1 MNIVIAFIL
10 LLLFAFTIKTLPRH
24 FSKQKWEKE
33 MIETLEKLK
42 NQGKESGIPPS
53 TVILASVILVGLF
66 DIFLVIFYTH
76 LGTISNNAFFMI
88 LSLLEAITC
97 AWNLKT
103 DLDDFQLE
111 DDFEDDFQL
120 NINNYKYHKVQYIV
134 NSILDLIYYPMAI
147 YFVLR

>member
-53 TVILASVILVGLF
+53 TVALASVILVGLF
-66 DIFLVIFYTH
+66 DIFLVILYTH

-97 AWNLKT
+97 AWNFKT
-103 DLDDFQLE
+103 DLDDFQL
-111 DDFEDDFQL
+111 DL
-120 NINNYKYHKVQYIV
+120 NMDINDYKYHKVQLIL

-147 YFVLR
+147 YFVLCN

>member
-103 DLDDFQLE
+103 DLDDFQ
-111 DDFEDDFQL
+111 FEDDFQL

>member
-1 MNIVIAFIL
+1 MNIVITFIL

-33 MIETLEKLK
+33 MIKTLEKLK

-53 TVILASVILVGLF
+53 TVIFASVILVGLF

-76 LGTISNNAFFMI
+76 LGTISNNAFFTI
-88 LSLLEAITC
+88 LSLLEIITC
-97 AWNLKT
+97 VWNLKT
-103 DLDDFQLE
+103 DLDDFQI
-111 DDFEDDFQL
+111 EDDFQL
-120 NINNYKYHKVQYIV
+120 DINNYKYHKVQYIV

>member
-10 LLLFAFTIKTLPRH
+10 FLLFAFTIKTLPRH

-42 NQGKESGIPPS
+42 NQGKQSGIPPS
-53 TVILASVILVGLF
+53 TVILVSVILVGLF

-76 LGTISNNAFFMI
+76 LGTISNNIFFTI
-88 LSLLEAITC
+88 LSLLEIITC
-97 AWNLKT
+97 VWNFKT
-103 DLDDFQLE
+103 DLDDFQL
-111 DDFEDDFQL
+111 DLSMD
-120 NINNYKYHKVQYIV
+120 INDYKYHKVQFIL

-147 YFVLR
+147 YFVMR

>member
-1 MNIVIAFIL
+1 MNIVITFIL

-24 FSKQKWEKE
+24 FIKQKWEKE

-42 NQGKESGIPPS
+42 NQEKESGIPS
-53 TVILASVILVGLF
+53 SSVILASVILVGLF

-76 LGTISNNAFFMI
+76 LGTLFNNVFFTI
-88 LSLLEAITC
+88 LSLLEIITC
-97 AWNLKT
+97 VWNFKT
-103 DLDDFQLE
+103 DLDDFQL
-111 DDFEDDFQL
+111 DLSMD
-120 NINNYKYHKVQYIV
+120 INDYKYHKVQLIL

>member
-1 MNIVIAFIL
+1 MKIFVTFVL
-10 LLLFAFTIKTLPRH
+10 MLLFAFTIKTLPRH

-42 NQGKESGIPPS
+42 TQEKELGIPPS

-66 DIFLVIFYTH
+66 DIFLVILYTH
-76 LGTISNNAFFMI
+76 LGTVSNNIFFTI
-88 LSLLEAITC
+88 LSLLEIITC
-97 AWNLKT
+97 VWNFKT
-103 DLDDFQLE
+103 DLDDFQL
-111 DDFEDDFQL
+111 DLSMD
-120 NINNYKYHKVQYIV
+120 INDYKYHKVQMIL

>member
-1 MNIVIAFIL
+1 MNIVITFIL

-42 NQGKESGIPPS
+42 NQEKESGIPPS

-76 LGTISNNAFFMI
+76 LGTISNNAFFTI

-103 DLDDFQLE
+103 DLDDFQ
-111 DDFEDDFQL
+111 EDDFQL
-120 NINNYKYHKVQYIV
+120 DINNYKYHKVQFIL

-147 YFVLR
+147 YFVMR

>member
-1 MNIVIAFIL
+1 MNIVITFIL

-42 NQGKESGIPPS
+42 NQEKESVIPPS

-76 LGTISNNAFFMI
+76 LGTMSNNVFFTI
-88 LSLLEAITC
+88 LSLLEIITC
-97 AWNLKT
+97 VWNLQT
-103 DLDDFQLE
+103 DLDDFQL
-111 DDFEDDFQL
+111 DLSMD
-120 NINNYKYHKVQYIV
+120 INDYKYHKVQLIL

>member
-88 LSLLEAITC
+88 LSLLE
-97 AWNLKT
+97 
-103 DLDDFQLE
+103 
-111 DDFEDDFQL
+111 
-120 NINNYKYHKVQYIV
+120 
-134 NSILDLIYYPMAI
+134 
-147 YFVLR
+147 

>member
-24 FSKQKWEKE
+24 FSKQKLEKE

-42 NQGKESGIPPS
+42 NQEKESGIPPS

-76 LGTISNNAFFMI
+76 LGTMSNNVFFTI
-88 LSLLEAITC
+88 LSLLEIITC
-97 AWNLKT
+97 VWNLQT
-103 DLDDFQLE
+103 DLDDFQL
-111 DDFEDDFQL
+111 DLSMD
-120 NINNYKYHKVQYIV
+120 INDYKYHKVQLIL

>member
-1 MNIVIAFIL
+1 MKIFVTFVL
-10 LLLFAFTIKTLPRH
+10 MFLFAFTIKTLPRH

-42 NQGKESGIPPS
+42 NQEKELGIPPS

-76 LGTISNNAFFMI
+76 LGTISNNVFFTI
-88 LSLLEAITC
+88 LSLLEIITC
-97 AWNLKT
+97 VWNFKT
-103 DLDDFQLE
+103 DLDDFQL
-111 DDFEDDFQL
+111 DPSMD
-120 NINNYKYHKVQYIV
+120 INDYKYHKVQMIL

-147 YFVLR
+147 YFVLK